1 MKHRGLKVLIIGV
14 LVFASTG
21 CAFVSEV
28 GKSVWGF
35 SAEVGKTFWGSSIRE
50 MEKRRVDAITRTYHK
65 GYWECMEAVLK
76 VIKENNY
83 KIFQKD
89 EVRGYVVVM
98 GIPGYI
104 DTTEVG
110 IFFVEISD
118 HEVRI
123 ELSSLSTNA
132 KRAVAKALFKDLDKV
147 LTAP

>member
-1 MKHRGLKVLIIGV
+1 MKHRKIK
-14 LVFASTG
+14 VFAIVILCLALAG
-21 CAFVSEV
+21 CA
-28 GKSVWGF
+28 SVT
-35 SAEVGKTFWGSSIRE
+35 EVGKTFWGSSIRE

-76 VIKENNY
+76 VIEENHY
-83 KIFQKD
+83 LIFQKD

-104 DTTEVG
+104 NTTEVG

-118 HEVRI
+118 NEVRI

-132 KRAVAKALFKDLDKV
+132 KRAVAKALFKGLDKT
-147 LTAP
+147 LPAP

>member
-1 MKHRGLKVLIIGV
+1 MKHQKIKVFVIVILC
-14 LVFASTG
+14 LALAG
-21 CAFVSEV
+21 CA
-28 GKSVWGF
+28 SV
-35 SAEVGKTFWGSSIRE
+35 AEVGKTFWGSSIRE

-76 VIKENNY
+76 AIEENHY
-83 KIFQKD
+83 LIFQKD

-104 DTTEVG
+104 NTTEVG

-118 HEVRI
+118 NEVRI

-132 KRAVAKALFKDLDKV
+132 KRAVAKALFVGLDKI